1 MTTATTAFS
10 NRTGQTTVLI
20 LFLGIAAVI
29 GSALAFEYIGGYIPC
44 ELCLLQRK
52 PYYIG
57 LVIGLIALIACAM
70 HLPAR
75 ITKSLILLLG
85 VIMLISAGLGV
96 YHAGVEW
103 HFWQGPSA
111 CSATSGAG
119 FTGTGDILGQLNS
132 FKGPSCTEAALRI
145 FGISL
150 AGWNVVTSLILAA
163 IAFSGAKRIKT

>member
-1 MTTATTAFS
+1 MTTTLSPRAGLTTAS
-10 NRTGQTTVLI
+10 LLVL
-20 LFLGIAAVI
+20 GMAAVI

-57 LVIGLIALIACAM
+57 LIIGVIALIAVAM

-75 ITKSLILLLG
+75 VTKSLILLLG
-85 VIMLISAGLGV
+85 VIMIVSAGLGV

-103 HFWQGPSA
+103 HFWEGPSA

-119 FTGTGDILGQLNS
+119 FTGTGDILTQLNS

-145 FGISL
+145 FGVSL
-150 AGWNVVTSLILAA
+150 AGWNVLTSLILAS
-163 IAFSGAKRIKT
+163 IAFLGAKRIKS

>member
-1 MTTATTAFS
+1 MTTTLSPQTGRTTAS
-10 NRTGQTTVLI
+10 LLVL
-20 LFLGIAAVI
+20 GMAAVI

-57 LVIGLIALIACAM
+57 LVIGIITLVCAAM

-85 VIMLISAGLGV
+85 VIMLFSAGLGV

-103 HFWQGPSA
+103 HFWEGPSA
-111 CSATSGAG
+111 CSATAGAG

-150 AGWNVVTSLILAA
+150 AGWNVVTSLILAS
-163 IAFSGAKRIKT
+163 IAFVGAKRIKA

>member
-1 MTTATTAFS
+1 MNLAASFRSGLSTAALL
-10 NRTGQTTVLI
+10 VL
-20 LFLGIAAVI
+20 GMATVI
-29 GSALAFEYIGGYIPC
+29 GSALTFEYIGGYIPC

-57 LVIGLIALIACAM
+57 LVIGVITLVTIALR
-70 HLPAR
+70 LPAR
-75 ITKSLILLLG
+75 VTKSLILLLG
-85 VIMLISAGLGV
+85 VIMIVSTGLGV

-103 HFWQGPSA
+103 HFWEGPSA
-111 CSATSGAG
+111 CSATAGAG

-163 IAFSGAKRIKT
+163 IAFLGAKRIGN

>member
-1 MTTATTAFS
+1 MTSSSSLRSGLPTAALL
-10 NRTGQTTVLI
+10 VL
-20 LFLGIAAVI
+20 GMAAVI

-57 LVIGLIALIACAM
+57 LVIGVITVIAAAL

-75 ITKSLILLLG
+75 VTKSLILLLG
-85 VIMLISAGLGV
+85 VLMIVSMGLGV

-103 HFWQGPSA
+103 HFWEGPSA

-119 FTGTGDILGQLNS
+119 FNSTGDILGQLNS

-163 IAFSGAKRIKT
+163 IAFLGAKRIKT

>member
-1 MTTATTAFS
+1 MTSSSSLRSGLPTAALL
-10 NRTGQTTVLI
+10 VL
-20 LFLGIAAVI
+20 GMAAVI

-57 LVIGLIALIACAM
+57 LVIGVITVIAAAL

-75 ITKSLILLLG
+75 VTKSLILLLG
-85 VIMLISAGLGV
+85 VLMIVSMGLGV

-103 HFWQGPSA
+103 HFWEGPSA

-119 FTGTGDILGQLNS
+119 FNSTGDILGQLNS

-150 AGWNVVTSLILAA
+150 AGWNVVTSAILAA
-163 IAFSGAKRIKT
+163 IAFFGAKRIKT

>member
-1 MTTATTAFS
+1 MTLASSFRSGLPTAALLLV
-10 NRTGQTTVLI
+10 GMATV
-20 LFLGIAAVI
+20 V

-57 LVIGLIALIACAM
+57 LVISAITLLTIVM

-75 ITKSLILLLG
+75 VTKSLILLLG
-85 VIMLISAGLGV
+85 LLMIVSTGLGV

-103 HFWQGPSA
+103 HFWEGPSA

-163 IAFSGAKRIKT
+163 IAFLGAKRIGN

>member
-1 MTTATTAFS
+1 MTTILSPRPALTTAS
-10 NRTGQTTVLI
+10 LLVL
-20 LFLGIAAVI
+20 GMAAVI

-57 LVIGLIALIACAM
+57 LVIGVITLIAVAM
-70 HLPAR
+70 RLPAR
-75 ITKSLILLLG
+75 VTKSLILLLG
-85 VIMLISAGLGV
+85 VIMLVSTGLGI

-103 HFWQGPSA
+103 HFWEGPSA

-119 FTGTGDILGQLNS
+119 FNGTGDILTQLNS

-150 AGWNVVTSLILAA
+150 AGWNVVTSLILAS
-163 IAFSGAKRIKT
+163 IAFLGAKRIKT

>member
-1 MTTATTAFS
+1 MTTILSPRPALTTAS
-10 NRTGQTTVLI
+10 LLVL
-20 LFLGIAAVI
+20 GMAAVI

-57 LVIGLIALIACAM
+57 LVIGVITLIAVAM
-70 HLPAR
+70 RLPAR
-75 ITKSLILLLG
+75 VTKSLILLLG
-85 VIMLISAGLGV
+85 VIMLISTGLGI

-103 HFWQGPSA
+103 HFWEGPSA

-119 FTGTGDILGQLNS
+119 FNGTGDILTQLNS

-150 AGWNVVTSLILAA
+150 AGWNVVTSLILAS
-163 IAFSGAKRIKT
+163 IAFLGAKRIKT

>member
-1 MTTATTAFS
+1 MTLASSFRSGLPTAALLLVGMAT
-10 NRTGQTTVLI
+10 
-20 LFLGIAAVI
+20 VI

-57 LVIGLIALIACAM
+57 LVIGVITLITIALR
-70 HLPAR
+70 LPAR
-75 ITKSLILLLG
+75 VTKSLILLLG
-85 VIMLISAGLGV
+85 VIMIVSTGLGI

-103 HFWQGPSA
+103 HFWEGPSA
-111 CSATSGAG
+111 CSATAGAG

-145 FGISL
+145 FGVSL

-163 IAFSGAKRIKT
+163 IAFLGAKRIGK

>member
-1 MTTATTAFS
+1 MTTSARPGLTPALLLT
-10 NRTGQTTVLI
+10 
-20 LFLGIAAVI
+20 LGMAGVV

-57 LVIGLIALIACAM
+57 AAIGLVTVFAASAN
-70 HLPAR
+70 LPPR
-75 ITKSLILLLG
+75 VTKSLILLLG
-85 VIMLISAGLGV
+85 LIMVVSAGLGV

-103 HFWQGPSA
+103 HFWEGPSA

-119 FTGTGDILGQLNS
+119 FNSGGDILAQLNS

-145 FGISL
+145 FGVSL
-150 AGWNVVTSLILAA
+150 AGWNVLTSLILAG
-163 IAFSGAKRIKT
+163 IAFWCARRIKF

>member
-1 MTTATTAFS
+1 MTTALSTRSALTTAS
-10 NRTGQTTVLI
+10 LLVL
-20 LFLGIAAVI
+20 GMATVI

-57 LVIGLIALIACAM
+57 LVIGVVTLMAIILR
-70 HLPAR
+70 LPAR
-75 ITKSLILLLG
+75 VTKSLILLLG
-85 VIMLISAGLGV
+85 VIMIISTGLGI

-103 HFWQGPSA
+103 HFWEGPTA

-145 FGISL
+145 FGVSL
-150 AGWNVVTSLILAA
+150 AGWNVVTSLILAT
-163 IAFSGAKRIKT
+163 IAFLGAKRIGN

>member
-1 MTTATTAFS
+1 MTTILSPRPALTTAS
-10 NRTGQTTVLI
+10 LLVL
-20 LFLGIAAVI
+20 GMAAVI

-57 LVIGLIALIACAM
+57 LVIGVITLIAVAM
-70 HLPAR
+70 RLPAR
-75 ITKSLILLLG
+75 VTKSLILLLG
-85 VIMLISAGLGV
+85 VIMLVSTGLGI

-103 HFWQGPSA
+103 HFWEGPSA

-119 FTGTGDILGQLNS
+119 FNGTGDILTQLNS

-150 AGWNVVTSLILAA
+150 AGWNVVTSLILASV
-163 IAFSGAKRIKT
+163 AFLGAKRIKT

>member
-1 MTTATTAFS
+1 MTLALSFRSGLPTAALL
-10 NRTGQTTVLI
+10 VL
-20 LFLGIAAVI
+20 GMATVI

-57 LVIGLIALIACAM
+57 LVIGAITLISIALR
-70 HLPAR
+70 LPPR

-85 VIMLISAGLGV
+85 VIMIVSTGLGV

-103 HFWQGPSA
+103 HFWEGPSA

-145 FGISL
+145 FGVSL
-150 AGWNVVTSLILAA
+150 AGWNVATSLILAA
-163 IAFSGAKRIKT
+163 IAFLGAKRIGK

>member
-1 MTTATTAFS
+1 MNLAASFRSGLSTAA
-10 NRTGQTTVLI
+10 L
-20 LFLGIAAVI
+20 LLLGMAAVI

-57 LVIGLIALIACAM
+57 LVIAVITLITIALR
-70 HLPAR
+70 LPAR
-75 ITKSLILLLG
+75 VTKSLILLLG
-85 VIMLISAGLGV
+85 VIMIVSTGLGV

-103 HFWQGPSA
+103 HFWEGPSA
-111 CSATSGAG
+111 CSATAGAG

-150 AGWNVVTSLILAA
+150 AGWNVVTSLILTA
-163 IAFSGAKRIKT
+163 IAFLGAKRIGN

>member
-1 MTTATTAFS
+1 MNVALSFRSGLATAALL
-10 NRTGQTTVLI
+10 VL
-20 LFLGIAAVI
+20 GMATVI

-57 LVIGLIALIACAM
+57 LVIGVITLITIALR
-70 HLPAR
+70 LPTR
-75 ITKSLILLLG
+75 VTKSLILLLG
-85 VIMLISAGLGV
+85 VIMIVSTGLGV

-103 HFWQGPSA
+103 HFWEGPSA

-145 FGISL
+145 FGVSL
-150 AGWNVVTSLILAA
+150 AGWNVVTSLILAG
-163 IAFSGAKRIKT
+163 IAFLGAKRIGN